1 MRQGGIIVSRFGK
14 YQKWVVWVLVL
25 AVIAGGGYYYIKTKT
40 NDQQEVKST
49 AQTATVIRGDIVSM
63 VTGSGSVETAR
74 EQELTAPGASTVLS
88 VEVED
93 GEKVT
98 AGQVLYTLDCP
109 EVDASVQ
116 VLSQYEYQLEEL
128 EQDRESLN
136 PSAEDDSTVL
146 SVNVKANQTVSKNTV
161 LMTLADTQKMT
172 MKVPE
177 EQGKTWAGGNKLEL
191 DLLEYGTNLTA
202 TIEGEPTLTS
212 SNGMKY
218 LIFSIKTDQGQ
229 RIAAETYAQAY
240 HQGTGAKVAVML
252 EPQTETEIKASA
264 DGIITGLYVKE
275 GQMIKA
281 GATLFQMTST
291 SLESQISEAKSEME
305 VANDQLKQKKTTLTA
320 DFDGYYYAAATSD
333 GPENTFLQ
341 AGDSLDSGV
350 SLGKV
355 VDSSRMQI
363 VFDVDELDIEK
374 IAIGQEVNITADAL
388 TGKTFTGKVVRIAQE
403 GSVSS
408 NVAYYWVV
416 IEITDWEGLKVGM
429 TTSLE
434 IVVDQSEDAL
444 LVPINAVHV
453 SQGQKYVLLAN
464 TTDTADGT
472 RQSAAD
478 SDGNT
483 AKDTAG
489 SGTANGSAAA
499 TKGAAGAADASG
511 GSGTKQKS
519 LPANAVIV
527 TTGISNDDYVEILSG
542 LEEGQEI
549 LVEGTTTTATTQDMK
564 GMEMGMMGGM
574 AMGGGE
580 PPAGGGSMSGGRG

>member
-1 MRQGGIIVSRFGK
+1 VARFGK
-14 YQKWVVWVLVL
+14 YRKWVVWGVVL
-25 AVIAGGGYYYIKTKT
+25 AAIAGGGYCYFKTKESVQKEQT
-40 NDQQEVKST
+40 ST
-49 AQTATVIRGDIVSM
+49 VQTAKVIRGDIISM
-63 VTGSGSVETAR
+63 VTGTGSVETAR
-74 EQELTAPGASTVLS
+74 EQALAAPGASTVLT

-128 EQDRESLN
+128 EQDRVSLN
-136 PSAEDDSTVL
+136 SSAEDDSTVL

-172 MKVPE
+172 MKIPE
-177 EQGKTWAGGNKLEL
+177 EQGKSWVGGNKLEI
-191 DLLEYGTNLTA
+191 DLLEYGTHLMA
-202 TIEGEPTLTS
+202 TIDGEPTLTS
-212 SNGMKY
+212 CNGMNY

-229 RIAAETYAQAY
+229 RIASETYAQAY
-240 HQGTGAKVAVML
+240 HQGTGARVAVML

-264 DGIITGLYVKE
+264 DGVVTKLYVKE
-275 GQMIKA
+275 GQMIQA
-281 GATLFQMTST
+281 GTPLYQMTST

-305 VANDQLKQKKTTLTA
+305 IAKDQLKQKKTTLTA

-341 AGDSLDSGV
+341 AGDSLDSGE

-355 VDSSRMQI
+355 VDSGRMQV

-374 IAIGQEVNITADAL
+374 VAIGQAVHITADAL
-388 TGKTFTGKVVRIAQE
+388 AGKSYTGKVVRIAQE
-403 GSVSS
+403 GAVSS

-453 SQGQKYVLLAN
+453 SQGQKYVLLAEE
-464 TTDTADGT
+464 TGT
-472 RQSAAD
+472 STSKEEA
-478 SDGNT
+478 
-483 AKDTAG
+483 
-489 SGTANGSAAA
+489 SAAA
-499 TKGAAGAADASG
+499 PGDAAGTDGATET
-511 GSGTKQKS
+511 SGTTEAKKKS

-549 LVEGTTTTATTQDMK
+549 LVEGRTATAATEDAR

-580 PPAGGGSMSGGRG
+580 PPSGSGGGMQGGRG

>member
-1 MRQGGIIVSRFGK
+1 MARFGK
-14 YQKWVVWVLVL
+14 YRKWIVWILIL
-25 AVIAGGGYYYIKTKT
+25 GAIAGGGYYYYKTKT
-40 NDQQEVKST
+40 NVQQEVKST
-49 AQTATVIRGDIVSM
+49 VQTAQVIRGDIVSM
-63 VTGSGSVETAR
+63 VTGTGSVETAR
-74 EQELTAPGASTVLS
+74 EQELSAPGASTVLS

-128 EQDRESLN
+128 EQNRGDLN

-172 MKVPE
+172 MKVPK
-177 EQGKTWAGGNKLEL
+177 EQGINWVSGNKLEL
-191 DLLEYGTNLTA
+191 ELLEYGNSLTA

-212 SNGMKY
+212 SNGMEY
-218 LIFSIKTDQGQ
+218 LIFSIKTGQGQ

-252 EPQTETEIKASA
+252 EPQAETEIKASA
-264 DGIITGLYVKE
+264 DGVITKLYVKE
-275 GQMIKA
+275 GQMIQA
-281 GATLFQMTST
+281 GAPLYNMAST

-305 VANDQLKQKKTTLTA
+305 VAKDQLKQKKTTLTA

-341 AGDSLDSGV
+341 VGDSLDSGE

-355 VDSSRMQI
+355 VDSGRMQV

-434 IVVDQSEDAL
+434 IVVDESDDTL

-453 SQGQKYVLLAN
+453 SQGQKYVLLAD
-464 TTDTADGT
+464 TTETSTSTNKASEATSGDAAGT
-472 RQSAAD
+472 SGSSVT
-478 SDGNT
+478 SDGQ
-483 AKDTAG
+483 
-489 SGTANGSAAA
+489 AA
-499 TKGAAGAADASG
+499 TKGITGAEET
-511 GSGTKQKS
+511 SGTTGTRRKS

-549 LVEGTTTTATTQDMK
+549 LVEGTTTTATTQTNK

-580 PPAGGGSMSGGRG
+580 PPSGGSGGMSGGRG

>member
-1 MRQGGIIVSRFGK
+1 MARFGK
-14 YQKWVVWVLVL
+14 YRKWIVWILIL
-25 AVIAGGGYYYIKTKT
+25 AAIAGGGCFYIKSKT
-40 NDQQEVKST
+40 NDQKEVKST
-49 AQTATVIRGDIVSM
+49 VQTAKVIRGDIVSM

-128 EQDRESLN
+128 EQDRESMN
-136 PSAEDDSTVL
+136 PTAEDDATVL

-172 MKVPE
+172 LKVPK
-177 EQGKTWAGGNKLEL
+177 EQGINWVSGNKLEL
-191 DLLEYGTNLTA
+191 DLLEYGTTLTA

-212 SNGMKY
+212 SNGMNY

-240 HQGTGAKVAVML
+240 HLGTGAEVAVML
-252 EPQTETEIKASA
+252 EPQAETEIKASA
-264 DGIITGLYVKE
+264 DGVITRLYVKE
-275 GQMIKA
+275 GQMIQA
-281 GATLFQMTST
+281 GAPLYNMAST

-305 VANDQLKQKKTTLTA
+305 IAKDQLKQKKTTLTA

-341 AGDSLDSGV
+341 AGDSLDSGE

-355 VDSSRMQI
+355 VDSGRMQV

-434 IVVDQSEDAL
+434 IVVDESDDTL

-453 SQGQKYVLLAN
+453 SQGQKYVLLAD
-464 TTDTADGT
+464 TTETSTSTNNA
-472 RQSAAD
+472 SAATSGD
-478 SDGNT
+478 AAGTSGSSVTSDGQ
-483 AKDTAG
+483 
-489 SGTANGSAAA
+489 AA
-499 TKGAAGAADASG
+499 TKGTAGAEET
-511 GSGTKQKS
+511 SGTTGTRRKS

-542 LEEGQEI
+542 LEEGQEV
-549 LVEGTTTTATTQDMK
+549 LVEGTTTAAAETQQ

-580 PPAGGGSMSGGRG
+580 PPSGTGGGMPGGRG